1 MEILKT
7 LFNIPKK
14 WGKKNQVFV
23 SFIMDK
29 SKNMENAERVYEYVQ
44 ACNGRLEIH
53 RRNYEFF
60 VPVKQQEFMILKFP
74 FLTMGKYTTQ
84 NL

>member
-1 MEILKT
+1 MNILKT

-14 WGKKNQVFV
+14 WEKKKSQIFV
-23 SFIMDK
+23 SFTMDK
-29 SKNMENAERVYEYVQ
+29 SKNLQNAESVYEYVQ

-53 RRNYEFF
+53 RQNYEFF
-60 VPVKQQEFMILKFP
+60 VPLKQQEFMILKFP

-84 NL
+84 